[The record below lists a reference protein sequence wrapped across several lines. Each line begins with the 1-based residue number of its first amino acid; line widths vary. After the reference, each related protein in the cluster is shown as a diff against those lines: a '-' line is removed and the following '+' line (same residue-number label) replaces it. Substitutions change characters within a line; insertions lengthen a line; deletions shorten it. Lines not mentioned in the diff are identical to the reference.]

1 MTVTGSQ
8 QHLESPGEPPPW
20 SRRPSRPYDT
30 RWRGPDFLSGS
41 ADDGLGA
48 AQADCWDHEADRD
61 ELRAAAAVDK
71 SEADTIFVKLP
82 PGLRRADLRGKSY
95 LDLGCGYGRT
105 LLYAARELGP
115 SVAIGVDIS
124 SVMLSK
130 ARDYADDHGLD
141 PVLARAGIDRIP
153 LPDESV
159 DFVYSSAVLLH
170 LPEEMVRAAVSEAL
184 RVLRPGGV
192 ALFERCLI
200 GWANPEGVQ
209 NKLIARF
216 GRRLLRVAFVRT
228 YRRRDIERI
237 VRDAGPVSR
246 AEIVP
251 EGYKVL
257 PKSLFTRSLGR
268 LKPPIERLNRRASR
282 RLRFK
287 GFLVESWSVRL
298 VK

>member
-82 PGLRRADLRGKSY
+82 PGLRRADLRGKAY

-130 ARDYADDHGLD
+130 ARAYADEHGLD

-170 LPEEMVRAAVSEAL
+170 LPEEMVRAAISESL

-209 NKLIARF
+209 NKLMARL
-216 GRRLLRVAFVRT
+216 GRRVLRVAFVRT

-237 VRDAGPVSR
+237 VRGAGPVSR

>member
-1 MTVTGSQ
+1 MTVIGSQ
-8 QHLESPGEPPPW
+8 QHLDSPGEPPPW
-20 SRRPSRPYDT
+20 SRQASRPYDP
-30 RWRGPDFLSGS
+30 RWRGPDFTPASQAELP
-41 ADDGLGA
+41 A
-48 AQADCWDHEADRD
+48 AQAELWDEEAARD
-61 ELRAAAAVDK
+61 ELMAAAAVNK
-71 SEADTIFVKLP
+71 WEAESIFVKLP
-82 PGLRRADLRGKSY
+82 PGLQQADLEGKVY
-95 LDLGCGYGRT
+95 VDLGCGYGRT
-105 LLYAARELGP
+105 LLYAARDLHP
-115 SVAIGVDIS
+115 SVAIGLDIS

-130 ARDYADDHGLD
+130 ARAYADDHGLD
-141 PVLARAGIDRIP
+141 PVLARGGIDRIP

-170 LPEEMVRAAVSEAL
+170 LPEEMVRAAISESL

-209 NKLIARF
+209 NKLMARL
-216 GRRLLRVAFVRT
+216 GRRVLRVAFVRT

-237 VRDAGPVSR
+237 VRGAGPVSR